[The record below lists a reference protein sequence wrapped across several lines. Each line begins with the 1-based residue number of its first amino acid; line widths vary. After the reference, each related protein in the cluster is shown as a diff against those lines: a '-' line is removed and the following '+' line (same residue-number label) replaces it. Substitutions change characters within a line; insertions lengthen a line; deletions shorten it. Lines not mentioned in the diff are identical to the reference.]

1 VRALGLDAALLDVD
15 TDLPR
20 LLAEASPR
28 FAPVA
33 ATPDTPALLVYTS
46 GTTGPPKGALH
57 GHRVLA
63 GHLPGFEL
71 SHDFF
76 PQPGDRIWTPAD
88 WAWIGGLYDVL
99 MPALHHGMPVV
110 AYRAQRFDPE
120 GTLDLMER
128 VGIRN
133 VFMPATAL
141 RMLRAAAG
149 GGSPA
154 LRTVAS
160 GGETVGEETTAWVGE
175 RLGVRLNEFYGQT
188 EANLLIGN
196 CSAWPAKAGSMGLPY
211 PGHDVRLLDGEV
223 AVRVEGNPVAFLGY
237 WRSPDAT
244 AAKVRDGWLLT
255 GDLAEQDGDGYLWF
269 VGRTDDLIS
278 SGGYRIGPGE
288 IEDCLL
294 RHPAVALAAA
304 IGVPDET
311 RGEVVKAFV
320 VPAPGADRGEALVTE
335 LRDWVRGR
343 LAPYEVPRTVEFVD
357 ELPLTVTGKIRRN
370 ELRRREA
377 ERG

>member
-1 VRALGLDAALLDVD
+1 
-15 TDLPR
+15 
-20 LLAEASPR
+20 
-28 FAPVA
+28 
-33 ATPDTPALLVYTS
+33 
-46 GTTGPPKGALH
+46 
-57 GHRVLA
+57 
-63 GHLPGFEL
+63 
-71 SHDFF
+71 
-76 PQPGDRIWTPAD
+76 
-88 WAWIGGLYDVL
+88 
-99 MPALHHGMPVV
+99 MPVV

-188 EANLLIGN
+188 EANLLLGN
-196 CSAWPAKAGSMGLPY
+196 CSAWPARPGSMGLPY
-211 PGHDVRLLDGEV
+211 PGHDVRLLDGEL
-223 AVRVEGNPVAFLGY
+223 AVRVERNPVVFLGY
-237 WRSPDAT
+237 WRNPEAT

-255 GDLAEQDGDGYLWF
+255 GDLAEEDGDGYLWF
-269 VGRTDDLIS
+269 VGRVDDLIS

-288 IEDCLL
+288 IEDCLI
-294 RHPAVALAAA
+294 RHSSVALAAA